1 MGKWE
6 TKKREKKDAL
16 FRTAFRLF
24 TEKGFAKTTIS
35 DIVTEAGLAKGTF
48 YLYFKDKYELRDKL
62 IASKA
67 AQLLSEAYATLD
79 PQAVLRPETLILGMF
94 DYIIERFEEEPALLQ
109 FIAKN
114 LSWGIFKTAFQ
125 EKLPEESRQ
134 FYEYYLEVLEK
145 NSIVCAEP
153 ELLLSQSSSWWIP
166 PAITVFSTRI
176 RYPCRNTARIFAGR
190 SSVFFPCLLPTPVP
204 NRIRLSHED
213 LRL

>member
-79 PQAVLRPETLILGMF
+79 PQAVLHPETLILGMF

-153 ELLLSQSSSWWIP
+153 ELLLFTVIELVDSTCYHCILYQDPVSMQEYRP
-166 PAITVFSTRI
+166 YLRRAILGIFSMF
-176 RYPCRNTARIFAGR
+176 TADACPEPD
-190 SSVFFPCLLPTPVP
+190 SP
-204 NRIRLSHED
+204 LS
-213 LRL
+213 

>member
-1 MGKWE
+1 MGE
-6 TKKREKKDAL
+6 QKKDAL

-125 EKLPEESRQ
+125 EKAPRG
-134 FYEYYLEVLEK
+134 
-145 NSIVCAEP
+145 
-153 ELLLSQSSSWWIP
+153 IP
-166 PAITVFSTRI
+166 PV
-176 RYPCRNTARIFAGR
+176 
-190 SSVFFPCLLPTPVP
+190 L
-204 NRIRLSHED
+204 
-213 LRL
+213 